1 MSPACP
7 RRLAPLIALAMFA
20 AGPAAAQIGVPMD
33 VITRVPVDQITTG
46 IFQQIDQA
54 LPPLVIKQSAG
65 PVGSIAASPSG
76 RWLVTAPADRVL
88 RLWDLEN
95 GLEAARLFGLAA
107 EPRALAVS
115 EGHVAA
121 ASGRRVQI
129 WTTAGRAAPAIEL
142 PQDVTA
148 LAFAGSDR
156 LLVGRADGMIGEY
169 ALDGRELRSFPGHRG
184 AVVGLAVTRG
194 ATALASGDANGT
206 LYTWDLASGAGASG
220 ANVPGLTALAFA
232 PDGSSFATGQRDGS
246 VLLWARG
253 GQQLGR
259 AMRHRGAVTSL
270 DYAPNGR
277 VLAATGGEKVVRLAD
292 VARRSEMKGIEA
304 HTADATGAVFEG
316 RYGRLISTGKDGIV
330 RATEVGDDQ
339 PKPLLRMVSTS
350 RGWAAIDD
358 NGRFDGSI
366 DALREIAWG
375 TRDKEVAIDRL
386 SDRFN
391 RPGLI
396 PLMLAVQP
404 PKLQA
409 VAVAPTPAPTPPPA
423 PAPAPPP
430 VVAPAPAP
438 TPPPVVTPAPV
449 PSLPA
454 PAPAP
459 TAAEI
464 EALRQQLAAKAAPP
478 PTATAKA
485 LTESIAKAPTVALVE
500 PKNGAEIDADNIEV
514 VVQVTD
520 AGGDVDEVRL
530 YHNGKLVQDK
540 GDRAAAVTVRGG
552 GKRVV
557 QNFRIE
563 LAPGP
568 NTIRATAFSK
578 ARVESEPAQITVN
591 AKLQTA
597 KPNVEVL
604 AVGINEYKNP
614 GLNLNYGVSDAK
626 GITAFFQRQKKLFGD
641 VRTREVLNAQAT
653 KDGILQSIA
662 ALRATKPDD
671 LVVIYLAGHGMT
683 TEDGTWYFVPHEVVY
698 PERDEQLAA
707 HGISGAM
714 LQQEIAKLGARKVL
728 MLIDACKSGGAVV
741 AFRGFEERK
750 ALRQLARAAGVHV
763 VAAAAQDQLAG
774 EIVRLNHGVFTYAVL
789 EALNGA
795 ADGSPK
801 DGVVSVR
808 ETLSYVETRLP
819 ELSQQY
825 RSKAQYPV
833 VDSRGMDFPVATAL
847 AN

>member
-1 MSPACP
+1 MSPA
-7 RRLAPLIALAMFA
+7 RIRLASLIGFLTFA
-20 AGPAAAQIGVPMD
+20 AGPAAAQIPMD
-33 VITRVPVDQITTG
+33 VITRIPVDQITTG

-54 LPPLVIKQSAG
+54 LPPLVIKTSAG
-65 PVGSIAASPSG
+65 PVSSIAASQSG
-76 RWLVTAPADRVL
+76 RWLVTAPSDRVL

-95 GLEAARLFGLAA
+95 GLEAARLFGLRTEPAA
-107 EPRALAVS
+107 LVVS
-115 EGHVAA
+115 ESYVAA
-121 ASGRRVQI
+121 ASGRRVHL
-129 WTTAGRAAPAIEL
+129 WTTMGRAVRPIDL
-142 PQDVTA
+142 PQDATA
-148 LAFAGSDR
+148 LAFAGNDR
-156 LLVGRADGMIGEY
+156 LLIGRADGLISEHG
-169 ALDGRELRSFPGHRG
+169 LDGREIRSFPGHRG
-184 AVVGLAVTRG
+184 AIVALATTRG
-194 ATALASGDANGT
+194 GTALASGDANGT
-206 LYTWDLASGAGASG
+206 VYTWDLATGVGAGGAS
-220 ANVPGLTALAFA
+220 VPGLTALAITL
-232 PDGSSFATGQRDGS
+232 DGTGFATGTRDGT
-246 VLLWARG
+246 VLLWSRA

-270 DYAPNGR
+270 AYSPDGR
-277 VLAATGGEKVVRLAD
+277 ILASAGGEKVVRLAD
-292 VARRSEMKGIEA
+292 VNRRSELKGFEA
-304 HTADATGAVFEG
+304 HTADATGVVFEG

-330 RATEVGDDQ
+330 RATEVGDDT
-339 PKPLLRMVSTS
+339 PKPLLRMVSTN

-366 DALREIAWG
+366 DALRGISWG

-386 SDRFN
+386 SDRFS
-391 RPGLI
+391 RPGLV
-396 PLMLAVQP
+396 PLMLASQP

-409 VAVAPTPAPTPPPA
+409 QAMAPTPRPA
-423 PAPAPPP
+423 PAPAPAPAP
-430 VVAPAPAP
+430 RPAPSLQGATPAPAP
-438 TPPPVVTPAPV
+438 V
-449 PSLPA
+449 
-454 PAPAP
+454 P

-464 EALRQQLAAKAAPP
+464 EALRRQLAAKAAPP

-485 LTESIAKAPTVALVE
+485 LTETVAKAPTVVLVE
-500 PKNGAEIDADNIEV
+500 PRNGAEIDADSIEV

-520 AGGDVDEVRL
+520 SGGDVDEVRL

-557 QNFRIE
+557 QNFRID
-563 LAPGP
+563 LAAGR

-578 ARVESEPAQITVN
+578 ARVESEPAEVTVT
-591 AKLQTA
+591 AKIQTA

-626 GITAFFQRQKKLFGD
+626 GITAFFKRQQRLFGN
-641 VRTREVLNAQAT
+641 VNVREVLNAQAT
-653 KDGILQSIA
+653 RDGILQSIA
-662 ALRATKPDD
+662 ALRSTKPDD

-698 PERDEQLAA
+698 PERDDQLAA

-750 ALRQLARAAGVHV
+750 ALRQLARASGVHV

-789 EALNGA
+789 EALKGA

-819 ELSQQY
+819 ELSQEY